1 MAMTNSR
8 LGKFLVQAAGIILFL
23 GSQFSAIS
31 QQNHSATFMIRG
43 FPGEKVYL
51 YSYYGQQQFRIDSAF
66 TDTKGYVE
74 FLLHPG
80 DAAGMYHMGTSIK
93 DGLDFIFNGENISIR
108 TSKEFWI
115 DSVLVISSKENKI
128 FYEYLVKK
136 SYVENRLQLLKPL
149 VQYYPESDPFYAEIV
164 NHANQLAGSY
174 SLFLDSLLKASRK
187 MAVNGIIRF
196 DQLERTRP
204 GELSDSRRK
213 YLRQHYFD
221 NVDLSDTMIIHTPL
235 LTAKLIDYL
244 SLYLGPGMSRDQQ
257 EQSFIMAVD
266 TLMSFTDSPEVR
278 EVIINYL
285 TEGFQAYGFE
295 KVLTHM
301 VESYVI
307 NSSCVSEQE
316 ESKLK
321 KRIEGFK
328 KLAVGNS
335 APDFEAPDTD
345 GKLVHLK
352 TLQKDYKVLFFWAS
366 TCPHCDAIMAD
377 LEKVYDT
384 YRAKIEIIGVS
395 VDTSRTAWTQA
406 VKTKNIPWINIAEL
420 QGWNGKI
427 IQDYYVYA
435 TPTFIILDRN
445 LTILSKPITLKEL
458 ESELAE
464 LIK

>member
-1 MAMTNSR
+1 MAMNNSPHR
-8 LGKFLVQAAGIILFL
+8 KFLVRVAVIILFL
-23 GSQFSAIS
+23 VSQFDAIS
-31 QQNHSATFMIRG
+31 QQNHSAAFMIEG

-51 YSYYGQQQFRIDSAF
+51 HSYYGQQQFKIDSAF
-66 TDTKGYVE
+66 TDAKGHVE
-74 FLLHPG
+74 FLLRPD

-93 DGLDFIFNGENISIR
+93 NGLDFIFNSEDISIR
-108 TSKEFWI
+108 TNKEFWL
-115 DSVLVISSKENKI
+115 DSVRVISSKENKI
-128 FYEYLVKK
+128 FYEYLVNKAD
-136 SYVENRLQLLKPL
+136 VENRLQLLKPL
-149 VQYYPESDPFYAEIV
+149 VQYYPESDPFYNEIV
-164 NHANQLAGSY
+164 NHANELAGLY
-174 SLFLDSLLKASRK
+174 SLFLDSLLKASME
-187 MAVNGIIRF
+187 MAVNSIIRF

-204 GELSDSRRK
+204 GELSDSRRN

-244 SLYLGPGMSRDQQ
+244 SLYLAPGMSRDQQ

-285 TEGFQAYGFE
+285 TEGFQAYGLE

-301 VESYVI
+301 VENYVI

-335 APDFEAPDTD
+335 APDFEVPDMN
-345 GKLVHLK
+345 GKMIHLK
-352 TLQKDYKVLFFWAS
+352 ALPSGHKVLFFWAS
-366 TCPHCDAIMAD
+366 TCPHCDAIIAD
-377 LEKVYDT
+377 LEKVYEA

-395 VDTSRTAWTQA
+395 VDTSRAAWTQA
-406 VKTKNIPWINIAEL
+406 VKSKNIPWINIAEL
-420 QGWNGKI
+420 QGWNGEDHTGLLRLCHTHLHYLR
-427 IQDYYVYA
+427 QEPYN
-435 TPTFIILDRN
+435 P
-445 LTILSKPITLKEL
+445 LKTNNNERTGK
-458 ESELAE
+458 SAGRDG
-464 LIK
+464 